1 MDAPNRFGDPSPS
14 APGTSASSSD
24 SAAARSPRATAL
36 ATVADPSVAHGP
48 GMELPPPARHVF
60 TNRTL
65 NLRSIK
71 AIGFDMDYTLI
82 HYRTEAWERRAYEHV
97 QRKLAEQGW
106 PVGDLTFDPEF
117 AMLGLILDLDRG
129 NLVKANRFGYV
140 KKASHGTRMLEYD
153 ELRRTYS
160 RELVDLSEPRWVFL
174 NTLFGMSEATLFAQ
188 LVDLASEGKL
198 PRPTTYGELYRL
210 VRSNLDGTHMEG
222 TLKAEIL
229 AEPDRFVELD
239 PELPIALLDL
249 KAAGK
254 KLLVITNSE
263 WPYTRALMSFAFD
276 RFLPTG
282 QTWRDLFDLVVVS
295 ARKPSFFEHPNPAFE
310 VVDDAGLLRPHLGK
324 LELGRAYLG
333 GNAALVEES
342 LGLSGDDLLFVGDH
356 IFSDVNVSKNL
367 LRWRTALVVRELE
380 RELDALEAFKP
391 HQARITEL
399 MERKSRLDYR
409 MTQVKLAL
417 LRIEHGHAEPQP
429 IPGLDVHD
437 EEALRA
443 EHQRLREA
451 MASLDGEIG
460 PLAKEADELQNTR
473 WGLLMRAGN
482 DKSHLARQIER
493 YADVYTSRVSN
504 LVHWSPFA
512 YLRSPR
518 GSLPHDSGRAGGVQ
532 T

>member
-1 MDAPNRFGDPSPS
+1 MDAPDPRTRRVSRD
-14 APGTSASSSD
+14 APPDVPARPPPPAAGTD
-24 SAAARSPRATAL
+24 DVPE
-36 ATVADPSVAHGP
+36 VA
-48 GMELPPPARHVF
+48 LPPPARHVF
-60 TNRTL
+60 SNRTL
-65 NLRSIK
+65 NLRAIK

-97 QRKLAEQGW
+97 QRKLAQQGW
-106 PVGDLTFDPEF
+106 PVDDLEFDPEC
-117 AMLGLILDLDRG
+117 AMLGLILDLERG

-140 KKASHGTRMLEYD
+140 KKASHGTRMLGFE
-153 ELRRTYS
+153 ELRKTYS
-160 RELVDLSEPRWVFL
+160 RVLVDLSEPRWVFL

-188 LVDLASEGKL
+188 MVDLSTAGAL

-229 AEPDRFVELD
+229 AAPDEFVELD
-239 PELPIALLDL
+239 PSLPLALMDL
-249 KAAGK
+249 RAAGK

-263 WPYTRALMSFAFD
+263 WPYTRALMSYAFD
-276 RFLPTG
+276 RYLPAG

-310 VVDDAGLLRPHLGK
+310 VVDDDGLLRPHVGP
-324 LELGRAYLG
+324 LEVGHAYLG
-333 GNAALVEES
+333 GNAALVEKS

-356 IFSDVNVSKNL
+356 IFSDVNVSKSL

-380 RELDALEAFKP
+380 RELEALESFKP
-391 HQARITEL
+391 GQARLTEL

-409 MTQVKLAL
+409 TTQVKLAL
-417 LRIEHGHAEPQP
+417 LRLENGHAPPEP
-429 IPGLDVHD
+429 IPGLDVADADALKAESQRLKEVGMALD
-437 EEALRA
+437 EE
-443 EHQRLREA
+443 
-451 MASLDGEIG
+451 II
-460 PLAKEADELQNTR
+460 PLAKAADELQNER

-504 LVHWSPFA
+504 FVHWSPFA